1 MAQLFPSTHPDS
13 VWHRAGAWLAL
24 VDIPR
29 DRLVKTLPV
38 KLATEIPPVNAAT
51 AATAFGYR
59 AHDSVRHHLACDNAS
74 RAWDV
79 AVFATAHAVAASSHP
94 AITCRK
100 FRLEGCGTAK
110 AGARLR

>member
-1 MAQLFPSTHPDS
+1 MPPLPP
-13 VWHRAGAWLAL
+13 L
-24 VDIPR
+24 
-29 DRLVKTLPV
+29 RLV
-38 KLATEIPPVNAAT
+38 T
-51 AATAFGYR
+51 ARMTPF
-59 AHDSVRHHLACDNAS
+59 VINLACDNAS